1 MLDAAERNKRLLAPF
16 HNRRYEAHFQCVR
29 SVIESGVL
37 GEVQLIRLAHHHFT
51 RRWDWQTLKEFG
63 GGALNNYGSHLL
75 DQALELVETDGAE
88 IFSDLRNILSLGNTE
103 DQIKILLRSKGGCL
117 LDLEIL
123 PNAAYPQDTWLVT
136 GTSGTL
142 RGTTQELAWK
152 YVDWSAHPERSA
164 SRGAVADRAYPS
176 EQLDWKEDSWSGPPD
191 FKETVSQ
198 FYADFYKAV
207 RHEQPMR
214 VTPESALKLIDLIET
229 IRKAER

>member
-1 MLDAAERNKRLLAPF
+1 ME
-16 HNRRYEAHFQCVR
+16 
-29 SVIESGVL
+29 
-37 GEVQLIRLAHHHFT
+37 
-51 RRWDWQTLKEFG
+51 
-63 GGALNNYGSHLL
+63 
-75 DQALELVETDGAE
+75 
-88 IFSDLRNILSLGNTE
+88 
-103 DQIKILLRSKGGCL
+103 
-117 LDLEIL
+117 
-123 PNAAYPQDTWLVT
+123 
-136 GTSGTL
+136 
-142 RGTTQELAWK
+142 